1 MLSKRKQKLTNLI
14 QRNWRSFSSPDGAP
28 GTEYLILFSLRRGIR
43 LHNASAVQKG
53 GGPINVAVFSSSGSE
68 SKSSSESMQRG
79 RHFLFLA
86 SRYKNRRKLIII
98 LYSIS
103 NWSCIINTNFTR
115 GWISKAW
122 VDKIKLIL
130 KVWSNNKL

>member
-1 MLSKRKQKLTNLI
+1 MLRRKQKLTNLI
-14 QRNWRSFSSPDGAP
+14 QRNLSSFSSPDGAP
-28 GTEYLILFSLRRGIR
+28 GTENLILFSLRRGIR
-43 LHNASAVQKG
+43 LHNASAFQNG
-53 GGPINVAVFSSSGSE
+53 GGPINDVVFSSSGSE

-86 SRYKNRRKLIII
+86 SRYKNEKKWLI

-103 NWSCIINTNFTR
+103 NWSCIIDTNFTR

-122 VDKIKLIL
+122 VDKIKLIM
-130 KVWSNNKL
+130 KVLSNNKL